1 MQNNDD
7 PFYTGEVYHTPQ
19 YKIDAIIRKYR
30 LNTDAEQASSDYIYE
45 DGKDP
50 TSNTFDNH
58 HVKGDDYVLPPQD
71 RIDTPKVAPRKSVK
85 GKDQDIYDEDYYTLA
100 RNSGFGKDFANSV
113 VNNPS
118 ESKN

>member
-45 DGKDP
+45 DGKAP

-58 HVKGDDYVLPPQD
+58 YVKGDDYVLPPQD

-85 GKDQDIYDEDYYTLA
+85 GKVINRQY
-100 RNSGFGKDFANSV
+100 SGDGCVMISV
-113 VNNPS
+113 APMETTSFSLHSSFPCWN
-118 ESKN
+118 